1 MTEQERKRREQRT
14 RYLDSSTNTNANPT
28 GLSES
33 EKKRREERTKYLT
46 GDSRAHD
53 IYAAGAQRR
62 RTNIDSRSDE
72 AKRAA
77 ADQQARQFIENNRGK
92 ETAYIGTG
100 KNGSKNSSNYVVDKA
115 YAPAPQNNSTQPVDI
130 NARNAARKSATKE
143 NQTKKFTNPGSSGQL
158 PGDSRSQNTGVHV
171 ETDKSKSTAA
181 QIADI
186 NKSVAENQFSESD
199 IKRDNAIRRSRV
211 RVTDEYTQKYNGMSA
226 DAKGLLAFINMEEE
240 TEEYAQWSG
249 IASALSGMS
258 GGTPAGQYSGSLTT
272 SQEARKL
279 LKELYGMT
287 DDEIDAA
294 VILHE
299 RARNAEIAAKNDDKA
314 RRFENEHPFISSV
327 ASVPMNVAGNVL
339 SPFAVLDSYEDVAE
353 AKRLGMG
360 DIGLDR
366 YNSYRSLN
374 NNAASIRD
382 EFTQTHDLMIG
393 NYDAGDLLYNTAM
406 SGADS
411 LVAGLMGGTVG
422 GAVLG
427 LGVATETAQE
437 LSDRGI
443 GTDKAVIGGL
453 AAGVFEG
460 LFERFSIGKFK
471 ALQENSADTAK
482 AFIGNYVKSK
492 IVNGSEEAATEVA
505 NILYDTLA
513 NGGLSQ
519 YELTVNGYIENG
531 KSESEAKKLAKK
543 ELRNQVVESAISGM
557 IMGGMFGV
565 IGSVSGSVKSS
576 IRQAE
581 LGNAIKAS
589 GNAGAV
595 IEAGKASTDAKIQK
609 AAQNIK
615 PNKKGEV
622 SNRLEAAEK
631 SANDNR
637 FYGFNNIEELDS
649 VYNETVKK
657 LNDTF
662 GSNPVELKRRK
673 AQIDKE
679 YSQRKNI
686 INMQDAAKNVTDKL
700 AKAEGRTISEEDR
713 FSITH
718 PELNIE
724 GEKAHINGQTVD
736 GKSTQGEFK
745 GIFEKDGEKY
755 INTEDGREMKFSDA
769 VEKIT
774 YGNIK
779 RLWSEAAQMNT
790 KAANLFIE
798 NYDGQD
804 IGEYKSAFDYYHN
817 LGRAG
822 MNAEQIREKDTIF
835 GTYLTKQAQQNI
847 ANAGLASR
855 EFRSGVTDMSVAK
868 SNTRFKYEKSLIEAV
883 GKKFGTE
890 FIILDE
896 SSETNAQYL
905 MGTNRIVLYRNAD
918 GKTML
923 RSAGHEVYHFV
934 ESEASEQAKK
944 LESFVLKA
952 LEEKGVD
959 IEKALAKY
967 EKHQGEDGTKIY
979 ATRESRISELVA
991 DSMFDVF
998 VDQKFA
1004 DKLAEEDRTFAKK
1017 FAGQIGRIVDEIKK
1031 AIKAFATGN
1040 ARPEIKA
1047 LMDDIETLDKIRDML
1062 LEGYR
1067 KASENFKARTQE
1079 QWQKNTA
1086 GEAEIVNSIKDKKNI
1101 TNAAIDSIDKD
1112 NVSNI
1117 KYPNF
1122 DKNSLINNSLILQK
1136 MSIVKKLTGN
1146 EFKKE
1151 GGKTLREKITD
1162 FFESLGNSV
1171 RTEQFG
1177 DVKLTKSSIH
1187 SELRHGITYKKIVSF
1202 AAIPDVLKNGTVINI
1217 EKKSNGT
1224 VERVVVAA
1232 PILIGEEKNYMGVML
1247 QRDSQSQR
1255 LYIHDVITEKEDFL
1269 ISNGNPVTYGAVEE
1283 SKNLFLTSILRKAL
1297 LVKDN
1302 SMQNSQED
1310 APKKIDSRKDVDDS
1324 VQSQE
1329 FKIWFGDWQNDSENA
1344 SKVVNADG
1352 TPKIMYHGSPNSFTA
1367 FDKKKAKASG
1377 LYGKGFYFTD
1387 SESHAGQYGDKYAVY
1402 LNIKNPLEPGKNN
1415 LTKKQLMNFLEAVAE
1430 NGEDYD
1436 IWNYGTENIA
1446 EIADSVYKND
1456 AFSVIQ
1462 DVNATAIGDFA
1473 EAIKLFNEVN
1483 GTDYDGIITPSETVV
1498 YEPTQIKSATDNIGT
1513 FDGNNPDIRFSMKD
1527 SVEDNGEL
1535 IAVHNISFEN
1545 LLKSFELGGLA
1556 MPSIAVTK
1564 AKMGHSQFGD
1574 ISLVF
1579 KKDTIDPK
1587 ANSDNRVYSSDA
1599 YTPTFPSVEY
1609 KANEK
1614 VHDKLSDTYY
1624 ELYRK
1629 YGNEDTRPLYNY
1641 VYDINKKLKEADGDS
1656 EKIIKDLK
1664 NNKDLMNLYIRI
1676 SGKERVEPIYRE
1688 KVSRLSDTEIKLY
1701 DLFISAVGK
1710 DEISNISSMGFA
1722 QARKWGSDNLDRIK
1736 EAYKNMLTE
1745 SEGIS
1750 DEAAQSE
1757 ADKMSVRELVT
1768 FARDASRY
1776 LKRGAETVTTEYDA
1790 EATKKKILETVDQK
1804 GYENWLHGLFDG
1816 IYEKKGIPNG
1826 KDPYTKSGNRKSF
1839 EALHWE
1845 YSLENIVE
1853 AMKSENAKGNALMG
1867 LPSIYG
1873 AASMEFDSIDDIR
1886 ASKDKLK
1893 NINNEEFESKRK
1905 EFNERFFAIAE
1916 SLCKYKNWETSNAV
1930 EQILVEALN
1939 KFNTRQ
1945 GIESYVRKELKGFGN
1960 YNQDSMNSFFELV
1973 SDIKAMPTDYF
1984 EAKPERAVGFDEV
1997 EFAVIPDNTPQEII
2011 DRLQELGIETREY
2024 KEGDENA
2031 RTQALNSKPD
2041 ILFSRKDPTEI
2052 DTYYAEV
2059 MRENR
2064 NLKQIIT
2071 LLDDMQYSSARGN
2084 VHLNSSDINRIAGKI
2099 LKNVSSKYDRTR
2111 LNDELTAV
2119 YDYMANNKT
2128 AGGAN
2133 TEELLGILMNVS
2145 KRILDKSEMRD
2156 TELWEQYGE
2165 VREFLRGQAVYIT
2178 PAVKKEIE
2186 SQYGDYKSFRNLL
2199 MGKMNKI
2206 STTNSEAMTLDE
2218 VWKELSERAPEYFP
2232 EDTNELEMPMKLAAF
2247 YDSIAPKVVNPYEH
2261 YDANI
2266 EEACALLATDL
2277 YSEYFNVGRIKT
2289 DREKVRD
2296 ILDDG
2301 MRQLAES
2308 KNKMKEDFRRKA
2320 AQNEQE
2326 NFERYRTK
2334 VAEYKI
2340 QREQGERRRRER
2352 AQLERN
2358 YNYINRR
2365 LVRETDKDH
2374 IPENIKPLAEAF
2386 KGIIP
2391 DGSAKFSRTRF
2402 AEFENEYRKLEGVS
2416 PFFDE
2421 DMITRISELKDRLT
2435 QGLETPRMRDIGNSE
2450 VAALRDISEHIKHII
2465 QGENRLFSDKLKGT
2479 RDGYAQKMHAEL
2491 AVKPESRNQGVG
2503 ENSSYSDKLRNGVN
2517 KFIKGLT
2524 KPEYLFESL
2533 GKMGKKLYDEIRR
2546 GENTEAQILYNAKIA
2561 EQDIKRRN
2569 NYDGR
2574 WAHQT
2579 VTLKLRSG
2587 DVSVTAEQAMA
2598 LFATSKRRQGLE
2610 HMLNGGVALYT
2621 SNNEANGKKKASKR
2635 QNIIFTESD
2644 VVSLQNALTTDQK
2657 NYVNEMV
2664 EYITKEIGS
2673 KRNEVSMQLY
2683 GIEKYKEGYYFP
2695 IKVDKNFIDSTLGKQ
2710 EVVSTIKNQSSSKRT
2725 VDKAN
2730 NPIAITG
2737 FTETVNQHIYDS
2749 ALYCAYVLPI
2759 EDFRSVFNYRSKGF
2773 EGDGV
2778 ESLIPRDISI
2788 KDDIRR
2794 ACGTNTVKEIE
2805 QFMVALDSGSRYENL
2820 MPLSGKLAARA
2831 KKTAVMANLSVVVQQ
2846 PTAVFRAML
2855 YVSPK
2860 YFANYASKAD
2870 IEEMKQWNGCAL
2882 KKEIGYFDVN
2892 MGRTATD
2899 YLNEYST
2906 DKDIKK
2912 DWSLKDRTQNGNFM
2926 MKLDQVTGWG
2936 ASKADEMTWGAIWN
2950 ACKKQTKAENPELSG
2965 DALKS
2970 KAAELFQDT
2979 ITKTQVYDSVFT
2991 KPEYMRRKE
3000 GFAMMATSF
3009 MSEPLTT
3016 LNMLADSVV
3025 KAKNA
3030 KGTEQLK
3037 QALKFTSRAFACYVT
3052 SLVVNSAVKSFVYSL
3067 RDDDDD
3073 ESYLEKYIAN
3083 FTEGVVTDPFNM
3095 VPYLKDIATLLQGY
3109 DLNRIDVAAFGSF
3122 KKAIDALLDDN
3133 KPTFD
3138 KIMAVLKAGGQASG
3152 IPFYNVVRDGK
3163 AILNIFTSISDG
3175 LKNGFEPTTGKGI
3188 INELKE
3194 NFDYSSKLHLVE
3206 PEGKYDQLFNAIE
3219 DGDKKHYQK
3228 VYNNLIA
3235 EGRTDDTINS
3245 ELASRLA
3252 ENDSRIAAAY
3262 EATAGG
3268 KTIEASNKIGEL
3280 KQAGFSEEVIIKA
3293 LNRYKNNLVKQLD
3306 EDSRVEQAAQARYKM
3321 NYDEYERL
3329 IDEMVADGY
3338 SEFIIKEAINKQK
3351 IALETEDKI
3360 FGINE
3365 KEIYDA
3371 SYDLKNA
3378 MINGNSSD
3386 VRRVHSELS
3395 AEVGKEKADEEVRK
3409 YAKEAYRDKKISAYQ
3424 AEQYLTAYKKSDDDE
3439 NDVYWEMEELKGG
3452 DDYKKYNKLYNAVDS
3467 GNNLD
3472 GTIDYYTSHGVSIST
3487 VRSEITS
3494 YYKPKLTSMT
3504 PGTAEYNEMYNN
3516 VIEAIVATG
3525 KTYSEAKK
3533 QVNKWVK

>member
-14 RYLDSSTNTNANPT
+14 RYLDSGTNTNANPT

-53 IYAAGAQRR
+53 FYAAGAQRR

-143 NQTKKFTNPGSSGQL
+143 NQIKKFTNPGSSGQL

-240 TEEYAQWSG
+240 TEEYAQWAG

-366 YNSYRSLN
+366 YNPYRSLN

-427 LGVATETAQE
+427 LGAATETAQE

-492 IVNGSEEAATEVA
+492 IVNGSEEAATEIA

-519 YELTVNGYIENG
+519 YELTVKGYIENG

-581 LGNAIKAS
+581 LGNAIKSS

-615 PNKKGEV
+615 PNKNGEV
-622 SNRLEAAEK
+622 SNRQVGKLAKNINSSLEAAEK

-662 GSNPVELKRRK
+662 GSNTVELKRRK

-686 INMQDAAKNVTDKL
+686 INMRDAAKNVTDKL
-700 AKAEGRTISEEDR
+700 VKAEGRTISEEDR

-724 GEKAHINGQTVD
+724 GGKAHINGQTVD

-745 GIFEKDGEKY
+745 GVFEKDGEKY

-774 YGNIK
+774 DGNIK

-804 IGEYKSAFDYYHN
+804 IGEYKSAFDYYHD

-822 MNAEQIREKDTIF
+822 MNAEQIRAKDSIF

-868 SNTRFKYEKSLIEAV
+868 SNRRFKYEKSVLEAV

-905 MGTNRIVLYRNAD
+905 MGTNRIVLYRNAE

-923 RSAGHEVYHFV
+923 RSVGHEVYHFV

-1040 ARPEIKA
+1040 TRPEIKA

-1067 KASENFKARTQE
+1067 KASENFKARE
-1079 QWQKNTA
+1079 SEQKNTA
-1086 GEAEIVNSIKDKKNI
+1086 GEAVNSAKDIN
-1101 TNAAIDSIDKD
+1101 SISRDD
-1112 NVSNI
+1112 
-1117 KYPNF
+1117 
-1122 DKNSLINNSLILQK
+1122 
-1136 MSIVKKLTGN
+1136 
-1146 EFKKE
+1146 
-1151 GGKTLREKITD
+1151 
-1162 FFESLGNSV
+1162 
-1171 RTEQFG
+1171 
-1177 DVKLTKSSIH
+1177 
-1187 SELRHGITYKKIVSF
+1187 
-1202 AAIPDVLKNGTVINI
+1202 I
-1217 EKKSNGT
+1217 E
-1224 VERVVVAA
+1224 
-1232 PILIGEEKNYMGVML
+1232 
-1247 QRDSQSQR
+1247 
-1255 LYIHDVITEKEDFL
+1255 
-1269 ISNGNPVTYGAVEE
+1269 
-1283 SKNLFLTSILRKAL
+1283 
-1297 LVKDN
+1297 
-1302 SMQNSQED
+1302 
-1310 APKKIDSRKDVDDS
+1310 S
-1324 VQSQE
+1324 VQSIGRKSLFSLSNSE
-1329 FKIWFGDWQNDSENA
+1329 INELATFAKRYYYEIGEKSPFFRAWFGDWREKDMTPIKIAQNKGTMHGKIQNIDTGWTINIPGKANNETKTHKSIVSRKAVDYLPYLNDIVKNAILLDSFGSDKGGESLMMHSLYAVADIGNGPEVLKLYVEELNNVNSNETIKRTYMLQNIEKQLGSVSSQNKSA
-1344 SKVVNADG
+1344 SLVAPTAINNISNLYYFVKQYDKNFSPTSSSKVVNADG

-1564 AKMGHSQFGD
+1564 AKMGHSRFGN

-1579 KKDTIDPK
+1579 RKETIDPK

-1710 DEISNISSMGFA
+1710 DEISNISSMEFN

-1757 ADKMSVRELVT
+1757 TDKMSVRELVT
-1768 FARDASRY
+1768 FAKDASRY
-1776 LKRGAETVTTEYDA
+1776 LKRGAETVTKEYDA
-1790 EATKKKILETVDQK
+1790 ELTEKKIRETVDQK
-1804 GYENWLHGLFDG
+1804 GFENWLHGLFDG
-1816 IYEKKGIPNG
+1816 IFEKKGIPNG
-1826 KDPYTKSGNRKSF
+1826 KDPFTKSGNRKSF

-1853 AMKSENAKGNALMG
+1853 AMKRENGKGNALMG

-2041 ILFSRKDPTEI
+2041 ILFSRKDPTAI

-2099 LKNVSSKYDRTR
+2099 LKNASSKYDRTQ
-2111 LNDELTAV
+2111 LSDELTV
-2119 YDYMANNKT
+2119 IYDYMANNKT
-2128 AGGAN
+2128 AGGVN
-2133 TEELLGILMNVS
+2133 TEELIGMFMNIS

-2156 TELWEQYGE
+2156 TELWEQYSE

-2186 SQYGDYKSFRNLL
+2186 SQYGDYKTFRNLL
-2199 MGKMNKI
+2199 MGKMNRI

-2232 EDTNELEMPMKLAAF
+2232 EDTNELDMPMRLTAF

-2308 KNKMKEDFRRKA
+2308 KKKMKEDFRRKA

-2326 NFERYRTK
+2326 NYERYKTK
-2334 VAEYKI
+2334 VAEYKV
-2340 QREQGERRRRER
+2340 QREQGDRRRRER

-2374 IPENIKPLAEAF
+2374 ISENIKPLAEAF

-2391 DGSAKFSRTRF
+2391 DSSAKFSRTRF
-2402 AEFENEYRKLEGVS
+2402 TEFENEYRKLDGVS

-2421 DMITRISELKDRLT
+2421 DMIDRISNLKDRLT
-2435 QGLETPRMRDIGNSE
+2435 QGLEIPRMRDISNSE
-2450 VAALRDISEHIKHII
+2450 VSALRDISEHIKHIV
-2465 QGENRLFSDKLKGT
+2465 QGENRLFSENLKGT

-2491 AVKPESRNQGVG
+2491 AVKPESKNQGVG
-2503 ENSSYSDKLRNGVN
+2503 ENSGYSDKLRNGVD

-2524 KPEYLFESL
+2524 KPEYIFESL
-2533 GKMGKKLYDEIRR
+2533 GKIGQNLYAEIRR

-2574 WAHQT
+2574 WAHQI

-2587 DVSVTAEQAMA
+2587 DISVTAEQAMA
-2598 LFATSKRRQGLE
+2598 LFATSKRQQGLE

-2644 VVSLQNALTTDQK
+2644 IVSLQNALTKDQK

-2673 KRNEVSMQLY
+2673 KRNEVSMKLY
-2683 GIEKYKEGYYFP
+2683 GIEKYKEDYYFP

-2725 VDKAN
+2725 VKKAN

-2759 EDFRSVFNYRSKGF
+2759 EDFRSVFNHRSKEF
-2773 EGDGV
+2773 EGYGV
-2778 ESLIPRDISI
+2778 ESLISRDISI

-2794 ACGTNTVKEIE
+2794 ACGANTVKEIE

-2899 YLNEYST
+2899 YLNEYET
-2906 DKDIKK
+2906 AKTIKK
-2912 DWSLKDRTQNGNFM
+2912 DWSIKDRTQNGNFM

-2950 ACKKQTKAENPELSG
+2950 ACKKQIKAQNPELAG

-2970 KAAELFQDT
+2970 KAAELFQNT

-3025 KAKNA
+3025 KARNA
-3030 KGTEQLK
+3030 KGTEQRK

-3067 RDDDDD
+3067 RDDDKD
-3073 ESYLEKYIAN
+3073 ESYIEKYIAN

-3095 VPYLKDIATLLQGY
+3095 VPYLKDLVTLLQGY
-3109 DLNRIDVAAFGSF
+3109 DLNRIDVSAFASF
-3122 KKAIDALLDDN
+3122 KDAIDALGNEN
-3133 KPTFD
+3133 KTPFE

-3163 AILNIFTSISDG
+3163 AIFNIFTSISDG
-3175 LKNGFEPTTGKGI
+3175 LKNGFEPTTGKGV

-3194 NFDYSSKLHLVE
+3194 TFDYLPFVD
-3206 PEGKYDQLFNAIE
+3206 PEGKYDQLFNARE
-3219 DGDKKHYQK
+3219 DGDERHYQK

-3252 ENDSRIAAAY
+3252 DNDIRIAAAY

-3268 KTIEASNKIGEL
+3268 KTIEASTKIGEL
-3280 KQAGFSEEVIIKA
+3280 KQAGFSEEVITKA
-3293 LNRYKNNLVKQLD
+3293 LNRYKNNLIKQLD
-3306 EDSRVEQAAQARYKM
+3306 DDSRVEQAAQARYKM

-3338 SEFIIKEAINKQK
+3338 SEFIIKEAISKQK
-3351 IALETEDKI
+3351 IALETEDKT
-3360 FGINE
+3360 FEINE
-3365 KEIYDA
+3365 KETYDA

-3395 AEVGKEKADEEVRK
+3395 AEVGKDKADEEVRK
-3409 YAKEAYRDKKISAYQ
+3409 YAKEAYQDKKISAYQ

-3439 NDVYWEMEELKGG
+3439 NDIYWEMEKLKGG
-3452 DDYKKYNKLYNAVDS
+3452 DNYKKYNKLYNAVDS

-3472 GTIDYYTSHGVSIST
+3472 GTIDYYISHGVSITS

-3533 QVNKWVK
+3533 QVNKWAK

>member
-14 RYLDSSTNTNANPT
+14 RYLDSSTNTNTHPS

-33 EKKRREERTKYLT
+33 EKKRREERTRYLT

-181 QIADI
+181 QIANI

-199 IKRDNAIRRSRV
+199 IKRDNASRRSRV

-226 DAKGLLAFINMEEE
+226 DAKGLLAFINTEEE
-240 TEEYAQWSG
+240 TEEYAQWAG

-299 RARNAEIAAKNDDKA
+299 RARNAEIAAKNDDEA

-366 YNSYRSLN
+366 YNPYRSLN

-427 LGVATETAQE
+427 LGAATETAQE

-443 GTDKAVIGGL
+443 GTDKAVVGGL
-453 AAGVFEG
+453 VAGVCESF
-460 LFERFSIGKFK
+460 FERFSIGKFK
-471 ALQENSADTAK
+471 ALQEKSIDGVKTL
-482 AFIGNYVKSK
+482 IGNVAKSML
-492 IVNGSEEAATEVA
+492 VNGSEEAATEVA

-519 YELTVNGYIENG
+519 YELTVKGYIENG
-531 KSESEAKKLAKK
+531 KSESEARKKAAVDLA
-543 ELRNQVVESAISGM
+543 LQVGESALSGA
-557 IMGGMFGV
+557 IMGAGFGA
-565 IGSVSGSVKSS
+565 IGS
-576 IRQAE
+576 
-581 LGNAIKAS
+581 AS
-589 GNAGAV
+589 GA
-595 IEAGKASTDAKIQK
+595 AKNRIQK

-615 PNKKGEV
+615 PNKNGEV
-622 SNRLEAAEK
+622 SNRQVGKLAKNINSSLESAEK

-662 GSNPVELKRRK
+662 GLNPVELKRRK

-700 AKAEGRTISEEDR
+700 VKAEVRTISEEDR

-774 YGNIK
+774 DGNIK

-868 SNTRFKYEKSLIEAV
+868 SNQRFKYEKSLIEAV

-896 SSETNAQYL
+896 SSKVNGQYL
-905 MGTNRIVLYRNAD
+905 TGTNRIVLYRNAD
-918 GKTML
+918 ANVML
-923 RSAGHEVYHFV
+923 RSVGHEVYHFV

-1004 DKLAEEDRTFAKK
+1004 DKLAEEDSTFAKK

-1062 LEGYR
+1062 LEGYQ
-1067 KASENFKARTQE
+1067 KASENFKAREQGQE
-1079 QWQKNTA
+1079 NSNEKIGKKYSFADARGKSDIVAQADLMERDGATRDEIWQKLGLIRDASGTWVYEIDDSGFKIYPRGDALIRQESGYKRMMELFNKAYVDCVELTESERNEYLALDKKYESTDNRHAWKLEDYVEHDELFKAYPELRKATFRFNSTSEKTDGYFDPFNSEIVISDKLIKDFRNLSETAIHEIQHAIQTIDGRAGGASTEYYKKQQSWYHYYAKSVNDFLKNNGLNDFAKASMQEVTDGKKTLENHWEDLKKWKENTIDEKGSAMIQSHYNSMLKYEKYMTDDAENLYFNTA
-1086 GEAEIVNSIKDKKNI
+1086 GEIEARETAHRSHLTAEERAKK
-1101 TNAAIDSIDKD
+1101 TPD
-1112 NVSNI
+1112 
-1117 KYPNF
+1117 
-1122 DKNSLINNSLILQK
+1122 
-1136 MSIVKKLTGN
+1136 
-1146 EFKKE
+1146 
-1151 GGKTLREKITD
+1151 
-1162 FFESLGNSV
+1162 LGW
-1171 RTEQFG
+1171 
-1177 DVKLTKSSIH
+1177 
-1187 SELRHGITYKKIVSF
+1187 
-1202 AAIPDVLKNGTVINI
+1202 
-1217 EKKSNGT
+1217 
-1224 VERVVVAA
+1224 ER
-1232 PILIGEEKNYMGVML
+1232 
-1247 QRDSQSQR
+1247 
-1255 LYIHDVITEKEDFL
+1255 
-1269 ISNGNPVTYGAVEE
+1269 AV
-1283 SKNLFLTSILRKAL
+1283 
-1297 LVKDN
+1297 
-1302 SMQNSQED
+1302 
-1310 APKKIDSRKDVDDS
+1310 
-1324 VQSQE
+1324 
-1329 FKIWFGDWQNDSENA
+1329 
-1344 SKVVNADG
+1344 
-1352 TPKIMYHGSPNSFTA
+1352 
-1367 FDKKKAKASG
+1367 
-1377 LYGKGFYFTD
+1377 
-1387 SESHAGQYGDKYAVY
+1387 
-1402 LNIKNPLEPGKNN
+1402 
-1415 LTKKQLMNFLEAVAE
+1415 
-1430 NGEDYD
+1430 
-1436 IWNYGTENIA
+1436 
-1446 EIADSVYKND
+1446 IADT
-1456 AFSVIQ
+1456 I
-1462 DVNATAIGDFA
+1462 
-1473 EAIKLFNEVN
+1473 
-1483 GTDYDGIITPSETVV
+1483 
-1498 YEPTQIKSATDNIGT
+1498 
-1513 FDGNNPDIRFSMKD
+1513 FSMKD
-1527 SVEDNGEL
+1527 SEYSEAVKNGDTEKAQKIVDEAAKAAGYNYKL
-1535 IAVHNISFEN
+1535 YHQTGNDFTVFDTRHQGAGTGDSETPFGIFMKPTSNNIGLKGQKQMPVFASINNPLTVRDRGN
-1545 LLKSFELGGLA
+1545 LMFEL
-1556 MPSIAVTK
+1556 
-1564 AKMGHSQFGD
+1564 
-1574 ISLVF
+1574 
-1579 KKDTIDPK
+1579 KKDKTVKNAQDKI
-1587 ANSDNRVYSSDA
+1587 
-1599 YTPTFPSVEY
+1599 
-1609 KANEK
+1609 EK
-1614 VHDKLSDTYY
+1614 VNTDYKKKVDQAGKDLQNYLIEYRKNHPDEPRSEIYNDKGFNEIYDREESLIDEWTSTIDKLSV
-1624 ELYRK
+1624 ESK
-1629 YGNEDTRPLYNY
+1629 SA
-1641 VYDINKKLKEADGDS
+1641 INDY
-1656 EKIIKDLK
+1656 LK
-1664 NNKDLMNLYIRI
+1664 NNGYDGVIIEHDAGSFGRETMTYIALYNTQVKSADPVTYDNDGNIIPLSERFKDSNVDIRYSSKDTDDNEESKFSYDELIKKPDMKVTIIDYVVPLINGAIDRKSVKSQAINSLNGLDNGKNNNGRKYVYVDDIGEYVSVNSKSIEHGLSRGITTTAYVSSKIGPILKNSILINKLNPRSGNTVSSYILLGMGADKNGNVYPTRFVVNKYIDGTCTLREIQYLNSLYSVKSQKNETRRTKYALSNQQNADAH
-1676 SGKERVEPIYRE
+1676 SG
-1688 KVSRLSDTEIKLY
+1688 
-1701 DLFISAVGK
+1701 F
-1710 DEISNISSMGFA
+1710 NISISELLDIV
-1722 QARKWGSDNLDRIK
+1722 KDNYPDVLPQSVLSK
-1736 EAYKNMLTE
+1736 YKITRGN
-1745 SEGIS
+1745 SEI
-1750 DEAAQSE
+1750 E
-1757 ADKMSVRELVT
+1757 
-1768 FARDASRY
+1768 
-1776 LKRGAETVTTEYDA
+1776 
-1790 EATKKKILETVDQK
+1790 K
-1804 GYENWLHGLFDG
+1804 GL
-1816 IYEKKGIPNG
+1816 IYSS
-1826 KDPYTKSGNRKSF
+1826 KDP
-1839 EALHWE
+1839 
-1845 YSLENIVE
+1845 
-1853 AMKSENAKGNALMG
+1853 
-1867 LPSIYG
+1867 
-1873 AASMEFDSIDDIR
+1873 
-1886 ASKDKLK
+1886 
-1893 NINNEEFESKRK
+1893 
-1905 EFNERFFAIAE
+1905 
-1916 SLCKYKNWETSNAV
+1916 
-1930 EQILVEALN
+1930 
-1939 KFNTRQ
+1939 
-1945 GIESYVRKELKGFGN
+1945 
-1960 YNQDSMNSFFELV
+1960 
-1973 SDIKAMPTDYF
+1973 SDIDRYVA
-1984 EAKPERAVGFDEV
+1984 
-1997 EFAVIPDNTPQEII
+1997 DNIR
-2011 DRLQELGIETREY
+2011 D
-2024 KEGDENA
+2024 
-2031 RTQALNSKPD
+2031 
-2041 ILFSRKDPTEI
+2041 
-2052 DTYYAEV
+2052 
-2059 MRENR
+2059 NR
-2064 NLKQIIT
+2064 NYRMILT
-2071 LLDDMQYSSARGN
+2071 LLDDMQYSSSKGN
-2084 VHLNSSDINRIAGKI
+2084 VHLNSSDINRISGKI
-2099 LKNVSSKYDRTR
+2099 LKNATSKYDRAK
-2111 LNDELTAV
+2111 LNDELTV
-2119 YDYMANNKT
+2119 IYDYMANNKT
-2128 AGGAN
+2128 AGGVN
-2133 TEELLGILMNVS
+2133 TEELIGMFMNIS

-2156 TELWEQYGE
+2156 TELWEQYSE

-2178 PAVKKEIE
+2178 PQVKKEIE
-2186 SQYGDYKSFRNLL
+2186 SQYGDFKTFRNLL

-2232 EDTNELEMPMKLAAF
+2232 EDTNELDMPMRLAAF

-2308 KNKMKEDFRRKA
+2308 KKKMKEDFRRKA

-2334 VAEYKI
+2334 VAEYKV
-2340 QREQGERRRRER
+2340 QREQGDRRRRER

-2391 DGSAKFSRTRF
+2391 DSSAKFSRTRF
-2402 AEFENEYRKLEGVS
+2402 TEFENEYRKLDGVS

-2421 DMITRISELKDRLT
+2421 DMIDRISNLKDRLT
-2435 QGLETPRMRDIGNSE
+2435 QGLEIPRMRDISNAE
-2450 VAALRDISEHIKHII
+2450 VSALRDISEHIKHIV
-2465 QGENRLFSDKLKGT
+2465 QGENRLFSENLKGT

-2491 AVKPESRNQGVG
+2491 AVKPESKNQGVG
-2503 ENSSYSDKLRNGVN
+2503 ENSGYSDKLRNGVD

-2524 KPEYLFESL
+2524 KPEYIFESL
-2533 GKMGKKLYDEIRR
+2533 GKIGQNLYAEIRR

-2574 WAHQT
+2574 WAHQI

-2587 DVSVTAEQAMA
+2587 DISVTAEQAMA
-2598 LFATSKRRQGLE
+2598 LFATSKRQQGLE

-2644 VVSLQNALTTDQK
+2644 IVSLQNALTKDQK

-2673 KRNEVSMQLY
+2673 KRNEISMKLY
-2683 GIEKYKEGYYFP
+2683 GIEKYKENYYFP

-2710 EVVSTIKNQSSSKRT
+2710 EVVATIKNQSSSKRT
-2725 VDKAN
+2725 VKKAN

-2759 EDFRSVFNYRSKGF
+2759 EDFRSVFNYRSKEF

-2778 ESLIPRDISI
+2778 ESLIARDVSI

-2794 ACGTNTVKEIE
+2794 ACGANTVKEIE

-2899 YLNEYST
+2899 YLNEYET
-2906 DKDIKK
+2906 AKNIKK
-2912 DWSLKDRTQNGNFM
+2912 DWSIKDRTQNGNFM

-2950 ACKKQTKAENPELSG
+2950 ACKKQIKAQNPELAG

-2970 KAAELFQDT
+2970 KAAELFQNT

-3009 MSEPLTT
+3009 MSEPITT

-3025 KAKNA
+3025 KARNA
-3030 KGTEQLK
+3030 KGTEQRK

-3073 ESYLEKYIAN
+3073 ESYIEKYIAN

-3095 VPYLKDIATLLQGY
+3095 VPYLKDLVTLLQGY
-3109 DLNRIDVAAFGSF
+3109 DLNRIDVAAFGTF
-3122 KKAIDALLDDN
+3122 VKAIESLLDDN
-3133 KPTFD
+3133 KSTFD

-3163 AILNIFTSISDG
+3163 AVFNIFTSISDG
-3175 LKNGFEPTTGKGI
+3175 LKNGFEPITGKGV
-3188 INELKE
+3188 INKLKE
-3194 NFDYSSKLHLVE
+3194 TFDYSSKLHLVE
-3206 PEGKYDQLFNAIE
+3206 PEGKYDQLFNARE
-3219 DGDKKHYQK
+3219 DGDERHYQK

-3252 ENDSRIAAAY
+3252 DNDIRIAEAY

-3280 KQAGFSEEVIIKA
+3280 KQAGFSEEVITKA

-3306 EDSRVEQAAQARYKM
+3306 DDLRVEQAAQARYKM

-3338 SEFIIKEAINKQK
+3338 SEFIIKEAISKQK
-3351 IALETEDKI
+3351 IALETEDKT
-3360 FGINE
+3360 FEINE
-3365 KEIYDA
+3365 KETYDA

-3395 AEVGKEKADEEVRK
+3395 AEVGKDKADEEVRK

-3439 NDVYWEMEELKGG
+3439 NDIYWEMEELKGG
-3452 DDYKKYNKLYNAVDS
+3452 DNYKKYNKLYNAVDS